1 MIAKIL
7 PESQRAWG
15 TNLVLPEDSM
25 SKSSRL
31 ILGFAALGLAVAALI
46 LSWLKFI
53 GEFDATLYTAF
64 AIACPPALL
73 CIPFS
78 EVMKDR
84 VGFYSIWLL
93 IGLANSGIYAVI
105 GAAVAGQLWK
115 SDDKVEREVTR
126 IKH

>member
-1 MIAKIL
+1 M
-7 PESQRAWG
+7 
-15 TNLVLPEDSM
+15 
-25 SKSSRL
+25 
-31 ILGFAALGLAVAALI
+31 GFAALGLAVAALI
-46 LSWLKFI
+46 LLWLKFM

-64 AIACPPALL
+64 AILCPPALL

-84 VGFYSIWLL
+84 VGFYTIWLL
-93 IGLANSGIYAVI
+93 IGLTNSGIYAIV

-115 SDDKVEREVTR
+115 PDDDVREIRR